1 MKRPSAKVHCVLRN
15 SNSPIPYQVPMTL
28 SSKVMRRQASRATA
42 QPHNYS
48 STATQPRHST
58 VIYLNTSQT
67 KIQFFW
73 LLSPP
78 CEYPGSPSL
87 LVVNFVHHSGP
98 ERDICNYVRQ
108 DVAASSPD
116 SACDNTGRSAGEIVV
131 VEASYSSMS
140 FATTCVGGLV
150 H

>member
-1 MKRPSAKVHCVLRN
+1 
-15 SNSPIPYQVPMTL
+15 MTL

-48 STATQPRHST
+48 STAAQHKAQHSNLSQHRSNKNT
-58 VIYLNTSQT
+58 V
-67 KIQFFW
+67 FW

-98 ERDICNYVRQ
+98 ERDICNYVI
-108 DVAASSPD
+108 AASSPD

-140 FATTCVGGLV
+140 FATTVRVSVMSVLEC
-150 H
+150 